1 MMMPAFPRA
10 QTLKSLLYGLVDV
23 PASRDVAIRS
33 VQSDSRKVSPGDAF
47 LALEG
52 AMADGLDF
60 AGEALTHGAAAV
72 LCDRVVDDR
81 ETLALF
87 EQSSVPLIHVP
98 GLDRQAS
105 ELAARALGRPS
116 QSMTVTGVTGT
127 DGKTSVSHFMAQ
139 ALNALNPP
147 AAVVGTLGNGD
158 LRQLSRT
165 VNTTPGA
172 VELQQL
178 FAEYR
183 NEGFRHVVMEVS
195 SHGLDQ
201 GRVSGVAFDLAMLTN
216 LGRDH
221 LDYHHSMAAYAD
233 AKRQLFYSRDLAA
246 AVLNCD
252 DDFGCMLAMELEERV
267 PVYGY
272 GFGPDMQPS
281 MAARIRG
288 GALELVDWGMRLEVS
303 SGGQSYS
310 LDVPLLGRF
319 NASNV
324 LAVIA
329 ALQALGVPLSE
340 AVETVSNL
348 RPVPG
353 RMERIALPGGA
364 SAVVDYAHT
373 PQALEQVLKALR
385 EHTGGR
391 LICLFGCGG
400 DRDKGKRP
408 LMASVAERLSDAL
421 WVTDDNP
428 RSERPESIFKD
439 ISAGLSAPEAVHQVH
454 NRRQAIGE
462 ALSKAG
468 PGDVVLIAGKGHETE
483 QITGDQRQRF
493 SDVEVVTDWCQSRSS
508 TRLEGQ
514 R

>member
-10 QTLKSLLYGLVDV
+10 QSLKSLLHGVVDI
-23 PASRDVAIRS
+23 PAALDVAVNG

-52 AMADGLDF
+52 AEVDGLDF
-60 AGEALTHGAAAV
+60 AREALTHGAAAM
-72 LCDRVVDDR
+72 LCDRTVEDSD
-81 ETLALF
+81 LKALF
-87 EQSSVPLIHVP
+87 DEASVPLIYVP
-98 GLDRQAS
+98 GLARQAG

-127 DGKTSVSHFMAQ
+127 DGKTSVSHFIAQ
-139 ALNALNPP
+139 VLDALNPP

-158 LRQLSRT
+158 LRRLSEA

-172 VELQQL
+172 VALQQL
-178 FAEYR
+178 FADYR
-183 NEGFRHVVMEVS
+183 SEGFRHVVMEVS

-201 GRVSGVAFDLAMLTN
+201 GRVAGVAFDLAVLTN

-221 LDYHHSMAAYAD
+221 LDYHHSMAAYAE
-233 AKRQLFYSRDLAA
+233 AKRQLFYSPGLAA

-252 DDFGCMLAMELEERV
+252 DDFGCMLAMELEDSV

-272 GFGPDMQPS
+272 GFGRDMQPS

-288 GALELVDWGMRLEVS
+288 SQLELVDWGMRMEVA

-310 LDVPLLGRF
+310 VEVPLLGRF

-340 AVETVSNL
+340 SVEAVSQL
-348 RPVPG
+348 QPVPG
-353 RMERIALPGGA
+353 RMQRMALPNGA

-373 PQALEQVLKALR
+373 PQALEQALAALR
-385 EHTGGR
+385 EHASGR
-391 LICLFGCGG
+391 LICVFGCGG
-400 DRDKGKRP
+400 DRDKGKRSR
-408 LMASVAERLSDAL
+408 MGSVAERLCDEL
-421 WVTDDNP
+421 WITDDNP
-428 RSERPESIFKD
+428 RSERPESIADD
-439 ISAGLSAPEAVHQVH
+439 ILSGLQEPGSAHLVHD
-454 NRRQAIGE
+454 RERAIGE
-462 ALSKAG
+462 ALAVAE
-468 PGDVVLIAGKGHETE
+468 PGDVVLVAGKGHESE
-483 QITGDQRQRF
+483 QVVGEQRRDF
-493 SDVEVVTDWCQSRSS
+493 SDIQAVDAWCQSHASVRA
-508 TRLEGQ
+508 EGQ